1 MSTNRQKLG
10 WWGETLAAE
19 FLAGKGYKIL
29 ERNAR
34 TPFGEIDIIACQEG
48 NWPYDQGRPAAV
60 TVFVEVKTRATRTF
74 GFPEESITARKRQHM
89 LSAAQSYMQA
99 HPDLGEDWR
108 IDVIAIEVRPSRSSP
123 TIVHFENALL
133 D

>member
-1 MSTNRQKLG
+1 MSTHRQKLG
-10 WWGETLAAE
+10 GWGENLAAE
-19 FLAGKGYKIL
+19 FLAANGYRVL

-34 TPFGEIDIIACQEG
+34 TPFGEIDIVACQEG
-48 NWPYDQGRPAAV
+48 SLPCDLARPAPL

-99 HPDLGEDWR
+99 HPDLGGDWR
-108 IDVIAIEVRPSRSSP
+108 IDVIAIEGRPSRTSP
-123 TIVHFENALL
+123 TIVHFENALH

>member
-10 WWGETLAAE
+10 GWGENLAAE
-19 FLAGKGYKIL
+19 FLAEKGYKVL

-34 TPFGEIDIIACQEG
+34 TPFGEIDIVACQEG
-48 NWPYDQGRPAAV
+48 SSAGDRGRPAPL

-74 GFPEESITARKRQHM
+74 GFPEGSINARKRQHM
-89 LSAAQSYMQA
+89 LAAAQSYMQA
-99 HPDLGEDWR
+99 HPDLGVDWR
-108 IDVIAIEVRPSRSSP
+108 IDVIAIEGRPSRTAP
-123 TIVHFENALL
+123 AIVHFENALQ